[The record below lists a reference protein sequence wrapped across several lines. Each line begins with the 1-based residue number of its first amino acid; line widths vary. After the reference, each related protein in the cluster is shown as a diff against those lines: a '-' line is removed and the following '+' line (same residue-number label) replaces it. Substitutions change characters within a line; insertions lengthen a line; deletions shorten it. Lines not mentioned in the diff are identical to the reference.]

1 MYPDYQLAIPIIDSI
16 HITRR
21 EKATNGTTLSNTA
34 SSKATVSESNLISC
48 PEIVIV
54 VVDPDTVGDILAL
67 LLDHV
72 KQAHGL
78 EVET

>member
-1 MYPDYQLAIPIIDSI
+1 MEQHFPTPRHLKLQFPSQ
-16 HITRR
+16 
-21 EKATNGTTLSNTA
+21 
-34 SSKATVSESNLISC
+34 NLISC